1 MSQRH
6 SQQRTTRRN
15 GQNQAEGGA
24 TEATSSMRT
33 QGSWNRGRRFQ
44 QDEYPP
50 RTYLTRLID
59 EDAPLFSNSHL
70 LLMYGPFQAVMPYES
85 GLGVATWLRGCL
97 KQHGLPSLVRFDQRQ
112 RAQIFRRDQFQP
124 WFDALADQKVS

>member
-15 GQNQAEGGA
+15 GQNQADGG
-24 TEATSSMRT
+24 TVESSPMRT
-33 QGSWNRGRRFQ
+33 QGSWNRGRRSQ

-50 RTYLTRLID
+50 RTYLTRLIE

-97 KQHGLPSLVRFDQRQ
+97 QQHGLPSLVRFDQRQ
-112 RAQIFRRDQFQP
+112 RAQVFRRDQFQP
-124 WFDALADQKVS
+124 WFDALDDRQAS

>member
-15 GQNQAEGGA
+15 GQNQADGE
-24 TEATSSMRT
+24 TATSPMRT

-50 RTYLTRLID
+50 RTYLTRLIE

-70 LLMYGPFQAVMPYES
+70 HLMYGPFQAVMPYES

-97 KQHGLPSLVRFDQRQ
+97 QQHGLPSLVR
-112 RAQIFRRDQFQP
+112 
-124 WFDALADQKVS
+124 LTNVSEHRFFAAINFNLGLML

>member
-1 MSQRH
+1 
-6 SQQRTTRRN
+6 
-15 GQNQAEGGA
+15 
-24 TEATSSMRT
+24 MRT

-50 RTYLTRLID
+50 RTYLTRLIE

-85 GLGVATWLRGCL
+85 GLGVATWLLGCL
-97 KQHGLPSLVRFDQRQ
+97 QQHGLPSLVRFDQRQ
-112 RAQIFRRDQFQP
+112 RAQVFRRDQFQP
-124 WFDALADQKVS
+124 WFDALADRQAS